1 MLSGAQPNPRVDQEN
16 AVATKTILIA
26 DDDPAIRQ
34 LLTLMLRSSG
44 YTTLVAENGY
54 QLIQLAQEQMPD
66 LLLVDLMMPHL
77 DGYEAIR
84 QLRNDTRTGHIPMLI
99 LTARNNP
106 TDVVV
111 GFETGAD
118 DYITKPFR
126 TDELL
131 ARIKSHLRRAAQRPV
146 HNPLTGL
153 AGNVLL
159 LEEIRYRI
167 RRTDSFAMLYVDL
180 NNFKAFNDTYGF
192 ARGDLMIK
200 LVAEVLVESIG
211 KLRSERDFVGHIGG
225 DDFAL
230 ITDPT
235 NIDTLCEYVIDRFDI
250 QVPKLYDPIDLERG
264 YLQGVDR
271 HGISRQFPITSLA
284 IGGVTNLQRSFADA
298 DEVSRVAAEMKA
310 FAKTR
315 SGSRYA
321 IDNRSPQQSAA
332 SAERRGDAPP
342 ITLIISANQ
351 QLNRRLSTMLEG
363 ESMRIWS
370 TPTIVE
376 ASAIVDRA
384 ALPQLVLTDAPADE
398 ALAIFCAGLLA
409 HLNPPPVIVLLS
421 PPLPAQTPKI
431 RGVSAFLSDS
441 IENSDLLQLIRPLI
455 SAKNPLQ

>member
-1 MLSGAQPNPRVDQEN
+1 
-16 AVATKTILIA
+16 VADKIILIA

-34 LLTLMLRSSG
+34 LLTLMLSSNG

-54 QLIQLAQEQMPD
+54 QLIQLAQEHMPD

-84 QLRNDTRTGHIPMLI
+84 QLRNDTRTAHIPMLI

-106 TDVVV
+106 NDVVT

-153 AGNVLL
+153 AGNILL

-167 RRTDSFAMLYVDL
+167 RRTDPFAMLYVDL

-192 ARGDLMIK
+192 ARGDLVIK

-225 DDFAL
+225 DDFAI
-230 ITDPT
+230 ITAPAH
-235 NIDTLCEYVIDRFDI
+235 IEALCKYVIERFDS
-250 QVPKLYDPIDLERG
+250 QVRDLYDLVDLERG

-271 HGISRQFPITSLA
+271 HGITRQFPISSLA

-315 SGSRYA
+315 PGSQYA
-321 IDNRSPQQSAA
+321 IDSRSAQPGDTPAD
-332 SAERRGDAPP
+332 RRGDARPVA
-342 ITLIISANQ
+342 LIISANEE
-351 QLNRRLSTMLEG
+351 LSRRLSDLLEG
-363 ESMRIWS
+363 EGLRIWS

-376 ASAIVDRA
+376 ASAIVDRTA
-384 ALPQLVLTDAPADE
+384 PPQLVLTDAPADL

-409 HLNPPPVIVLLS
+409 QLNPPPVIVLH
-421 PPLPAQTPKI
+421 PAPLPAQTPKI
-431 RGVSAFLSDS
+431 RGVSAFLPDTV
-441 IENSDLLQLIRPLI
+441 ENSELLQLIRPLI